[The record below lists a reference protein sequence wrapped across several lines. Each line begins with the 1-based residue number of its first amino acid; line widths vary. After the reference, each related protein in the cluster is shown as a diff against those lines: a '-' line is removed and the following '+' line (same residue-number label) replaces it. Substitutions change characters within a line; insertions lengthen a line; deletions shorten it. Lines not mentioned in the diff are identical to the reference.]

1 MHYWV
6 RSLGLIWCKLTIC
19 WHLVPSDLS
28 HEVLGCQFEFKIT
41 GNTTISTMM
50 IPALGFHSI
59 LTALVI
65 ARYTRDV
72 LELYKLFGQWRVT
85 GLLLVILRDAFV
97 DFISLVL
104 RTVHVDSLIT
114 AIICRILTTAAVNVV
129 IMYIHTKNVCI
140 PLRNERFADFVCSI

>member
-1 MHYWV
+1 
-6 RSLGLIWCKLTIC
+6 
-19 WHLVPSDLS
+19 
-28 HEVLGCQFEFKIT
+28 
-41 GNTTISTMM
+41 MM